1 MMLTFPAV
9 QYPVTNGCDMKS
21 VVDADMLNLWSQTL
35 HEPQKA
41 SFFGL
46 IGDSFNA
53 SGPAVMT
60 MTEVLID

>member
-1 MMLTFPAV
+1 MK
-9 QYPVTNGCDMKS
+9 NGCDIKS